1 MSREHPGTPLS
12 ARQQAMTVLL
22 PDVEEAQRLAAAL
35 DEVRRP
41 DGSLALI
48 AVPPV
53 RGLAFFAD
61 PERQEKLDRW
71 WAHAI
76 PRDSQPVYLLRHEP
90 GIAPWLPGLDGLFVV
105 GVADSC
111 DAQEY
116 AGASEVVMAR
126 GDSALDIALAA
137 VELFAGAAAFRDD
150 ADARLHHRLSRAQPR
165 VAQRFRR
172 ARLRPAEEVFLTGV
186 ATAGAPGDGAGTGSH
201 PIPNVPHP
209 PAPSEPVQPGPEALV
224 RSLAD
229 TLRRLQEIRAGR

>member
-1 MSREHPGTPLS
+1 MSTQPGTPLS

-22 PDVEEAQRLAAAL
+22 PDVEEAQRVAAAL
-35 DEVRRP
+35 DEGRRP

-76 PRDSQPVYLLRHEP
+76 PRDSQPVYLLRHEL
-90 GIAPWLPGLDGLFVV
+90 GIAPWLAGLDGIFVI
-105 GVADSC
+105 GTEPD
-111 DAQEY
+111 DARVY
-116 AGASEVVMAR
+116 AGMPDVVTAPSE
-126 GDSALDIALAA
+126 SALDIALAA
-137 VELFAGAAAFRDD
+137 VDLLADVPAFREDAAA
-150 ADARLHHRLSRAQPR
+150 RLQNRLSRTQPR
-165 VAQRFRR
+165 SAQRFVR
-172 ARLRPAEEVFLTGV
+172 ARLRPADEVFLAGV
-186 ATAGAPGDGAGTGSH
+186 PTPITTH

-209 PAPSEPVQPGPEALV
+209 AVEPVAHDPGPDELV

-229 TLRRLQEIRAGR
+229 TLRRLSEIRAGR

>member
-1 MSREHPGTPLS
+1 
-12 ARQQAMTVLL
+12 MTVLL

-76 PRDSQPVYLLRHEP
+76 PRHCQPVYLLRHEP
-90 GIAPWLPGLDGLFVV
+90 GIAPWLAGLDGRFVIGV
-105 GVADSC
+105 GDARDAEAYEGLAHVTVARSH
-111 DAQEY
+111 
-116 AGASEVVMAR
+116 
-126 GDSALDIALAA
+126 SALDIAVAA
-137 VELFAGAAAFRDD
+137 IDLFGDTTAFRED
-150 ADARLHHRLSRAQPR
+150 AVSRLQHRLSRVPPTSGP
-165 VAQRFRR
+165 RFRR
-172 ARLRPAEEVFLTGV
+172 ARLRPADEVFLRGV
-186 ATAGAPGDGAGTGSH
+186 ATAAAPH

-209 PAPSEPVQPGPEALV
+209 PAPPPHPEPGPDDLV
-224 RSLAD
+224 RSLAE
-229 TLRRLQEIRAGR
+229 TLRRLQRIRSGR